1 MNKFNTGIT
10 KVSRTK
16 LRTSKS
22 KESNTN
28 INDLDKNISK
38 KSVKYFLNHNHKSE
52 RLKDFNCF
60 INNSKGLEPASS
72 FCTSDFFLFFLG
84 KTECGMEIRKTF

>member
-1 MNKFNTGIT
+1 MFNAGIT

-22 KESNTN
+22 KGSNTN

-52 RLKDFNCF
+52 RLFQGIGAC
-60 INNSKGLEPASS
+60 I
-72 FCTSDFFLFFLG
+72 FFLYFRLLSIFSW
-84 KTECGMEIRKTF
+84 KN